1 MSTHAKLI
9 IGYTDHMGNWNI
21 TKEYYRNSDGYTEA
35 VKPLLLQY
43 ADDIE
48 AMNNAA
54 EYDSHQWEEI
64 PDDVY
69 YGDCEFQYYLDVSDK
84 GNVRCS
90 IIQEDWEFY
99 SKYGASS
106 YKVIDEFIIKELAVW
121 G

>member
-9 IGYTDHMGNWNI
+9 VGYTDHMGHWKI
-21 TKEYYRNSDGYTEA
+21 TKEYRRHMDGFTEA

-48 AMNNAA
+48 AMNNAVKCRS
-54 EYDSHQWEEI
+54 YQWEEI
-64 PDDVY
+64 PDDAY
-69 YGDCEFQYYLDVSDK
+69 YGDLEFQYYLDVSDRR
-84 GNVRCS
+84 NIRCS

-106 YKVIDEFIIKELAVW
+106 YNVIDEFIIKEELTL
-121 G
+121 